1 MFVLL
6 RGSHIVRLALLHTF
20 WWHHNLHNL
29 CLALHWSYMML
40 REISNPFRS
49 PSVVSSN
56 ANVNLPLPVRLF
68 SLTNLAFLF
77 HVICFTNYKL
87 STRIEN
93 KVLNKCPDAQP
104 LTGCSWGGKYSLN
117 KVYVYTSHL
126 QHTLR
131 VLGNNWIF
139 YFLTPFLNTLITILS
154 RTMFLLP
161 VTAGASWPPAISH
174 LQIIW
179 LSSCWFA
186 LTVIFFFV
194 FNTICTSHIYLLICL
209 QCLPLYRGCHVYH
222 AMSQSGPDQV
232 SGVRRRDAQHLLPQP
247 PKTQLQ
253 RVFMR

>member
-1 MFVLL
+1 MFVLF

-117 KVYVYTSHL
+117 KVYAYTSHL

-139 YFLTPFLNTLITILS
+139 YFLAPFLNTLITILS

-186 LTVIFFFV
+186 LTVIFFV
-194 FNTICTSHIYLLICL
+194 C
-209 QCLPLYRGCHVYH
+209 V
-222 AMSQSGPDQV
+222 
-232 SGVRRRDAQHLLPQP
+232 
-247 PKTQLQ
+247 
-253 RVFMR
+253 